1 MTVCEKSAVKRLQRS
16 SGMFD
21 AQPTTVYLASPSDPP
36 RNSKFGFFSEHHCI
50 YFLTSFVDNCHRR
63 DETWPDKST
72 KDSTT
77 VLTVW
82 QSTWAL
88 PRTLVTAA
96 WPCDYMIYT
105 HTPFF
110 VVEWAAHS
118 LSICTLLCML
128 YGKLFHLLNR
138 TLAFKMGTDLDSQAV
153 PIKWWWLY
161 WQVYGSEFWTMYN
174 WPFSDLEH
182 FYYTWFVP
190 SYSETI
196 SFGVVVKSTNRA
208 FRKHILY
215 IPLLIF
221 VHHTGLQMQ
230 KNDKK
235 WCFYTFSFFRNR
247 PVNFQAT
254 LLILSN
260 YSVNLVCLGPV
271 SLTNWRS

>member
-1 MTVCEKSAVKRLQRS
+1 MIQFDKLDFNECRSEDILSFLVHTCILQVDILWTCTCPCKRVNR
-16 SGMFD
+16 
-21 AQPTTVYLASPSDPP
+21 
-36 RNSKFGFFSEHHCI
+36 
-50 YFLTSFVDNCHRR
+50 
-63 DETWPDKST
+63 
-72 KDSTT
+72 
-77 VLTVW
+77 
-82 QSTWAL
+82 AL
-88 PRTLVTAA
+88 
-96 WPCDYMIYT
+96 
-105 HTPFF
+105 HT
-110 VVEWAAHS
+110 
-118 LSICTLLCML
+118 
-128 YGKLFHLLNR
+128 
-138 TLAFKMGTDLDSQAV
+138 
-153 PIKWWWLY
+153 
-161 WQVYGSEFWTMYN
+161 YGSEFWTMYN

-182 FYYTWFVP
+182 FSYTWFAP

-260 YSVNLVCLGPV
+260 YSVNVVCLGPV
-271 SLTNWRS
+271 S

>member
-1 MTVCEKSAVKRLQRS
+1 MHNPPDKHIREAPEFTFTSSREAYYKLRS
-16 SGMFD
+16 QTYGG
-21 AQPTTVYLASPSDPP
+21 
-36 RNSKFGFFSEHHCI
+36 RNSRNGRHLHLL
-50 YFLTSFVDNCHRR
+50 FLEKLR
-63 DETWPDKST
+63 P
-72 KDSTT
+72 
-77 VLTVW
+77 
-82 QSTWAL
+82 WAWHF
-88 PRTLVTAA
+88 AF
-96 WPCDYMIYT
+96 WDYI
-105 HTPFF
+105 F
-110 VVEWAAHS
+110 
-118 LSICTLLCML
+118 LSI
-128 YGKLFHLLNR
+128 
-138 TLAFKMGTDLDSQAV
+138 
-153 PIKWWWLY
+153 
-161 WQVYGSEFWTMYN
+161 YGSEFWTMYN

-182 FYYTWFVP
+182 FYYTWFAP

-260 YSVNLVCLGPV
+260 YSVNVVCLGPV
-271 SLTNWRS
+271 S

>member
-1 MTVCEKSAVKRLQRS
+1 MYLHVLGGGGGCRRKWYGRSITISAFLS
-16 SGMFD
+16 SM
-21 AQPTTVYLASPSDPP
+21 ATIIWLAKPSF
-36 RNSKFGFFSEHHCI
+36 KCLACI
-50 YFLTSFVDNCHRR
+50 
-63 DETWPDKST
+63 
-72 KDSTT
+72 
-77 VLTVW
+77 
-82 QSTWAL
+82 
-88 PRTLVTAA
+88 
-96 WPCDYMIYT
+96 
-105 HTPFF
+105 
-110 VVEWAAHS
+110 
-118 LSICTLLCML
+118 
-128 YGKLFHLLNR
+128 
-138 TLAFKMGTDLDSQAV
+138 
-153 PIKWWWLY
+153 
-161 WQVYGSEFWTMYN
+161 YGSEFWTMYN

-182 FYYTWFVP
+182 FYYTWFAP

-260 YSVNLVCLGPV
+260 YSVNVVCLGPV
-271 SLTNWRS
+271 S

>member
-1 MTVCEKSAVKRLQRS
+1 MYQNYPLALTYKDRTINYCSTCKMQIG
-16 SGMFD
+16 SGM
-21 AQPTTVYLASPSDPP
+21 PLYASVFLPSVIQ
-36 RNSKFGFFSEHHCI
+36 C
-50 YFLTSFVDNCHRR
+50 SFVCMC
-63 DETWPDKST
+63 
-72 KDSTT
+72 
-77 VLTVW
+77 V
-82 QSTWAL
+82 
-88 PRTLVTAA
+88 
-96 WPCDYMIYT
+96 YIY
-105 HTPFF
+105 
-110 VVEWAAHS
+110 
-118 LSICTLLCML
+118 
-128 YGKLFHLLNR
+128 Y
-138 TLAFKMGTDLDSQAV
+138 
-153 PIKWWWLY
+153 
-161 WQVYGSEFWTMYN
+161 VYGSEFWTMYN

-182 FYYTWFVP
+182 FYYTWFAP

-260 YSVNLVCLGPV
+260 YSVNVVCLGPV
-271 SLTNWRS
+271 S